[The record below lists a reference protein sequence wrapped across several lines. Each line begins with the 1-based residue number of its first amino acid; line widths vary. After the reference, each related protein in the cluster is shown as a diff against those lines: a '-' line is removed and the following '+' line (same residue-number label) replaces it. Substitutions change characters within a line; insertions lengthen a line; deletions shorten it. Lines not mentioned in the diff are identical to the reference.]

1 MNMVKNAKFI
11 TKDIFYAAIKAV
23 SPYDAVRNHCDNIL
37 SAYEDGKFNRFIVAG
52 FGKGSCPMAKALED
66 VLKEFI
72 THGIIITKYSHCSRY
87 MPEKMRLFEAGH
99 PVPDQNGVR
108 GTHETI
114 KLLKKADVNTLVVFL
129 ISGGGSALLVAPYHG
144 ISIQEKQH
152 LTEVLLHAGVDIQ
165 ELNTVRKH
173 VSMVKGGRLA
183 EITYP
188 AKMISLILSDVIGD
202 RLDVIASGPT
212 SPDTTTYNDA
222 FKILQ
227 KYNLIQKVPKTVL
240 DVLQRGIAG
249 FLPETPK
256 QTNMIFERVKN
267 IIVGNNKIAIG
278 AAMNKA
284 KGLGFNALVLSSEII
299 GEARE
304 AGKFLAKKAIEIK
317 ESSIENKKKCLISG
331 GETTVTIK
339 GNGKGGRNM
348 ELALSFAQQIE
359 NIEGITLLSAGTDGT
374 DGPTDAA
381 GAIVDGQTISKAKAV
396 GLDPDK
402 YLNNN
407 DSYTFLQRIDELFIT
422 GPTYTNVMDI
432 QIILIE

>member
-1 MNMVKNAKFI
+1 MFIINKMNMVKNAKFI

-212 SPDTTTYNDA
+212 SPRPRTADPSVTMA
-222 FKILQ
+222 
-227 KYNLIQKVPKTVL
+227 TVL
-240 DVLQRGIAG
+240 
-249 FLPETPK
+249 
-256 QTNMIFERVKN
+256 
-267 IIVGNNKIAIG
+267 
-278 AAMNKA
+278 
-284 KGLGFNALVLSSEII
+284 
-299 GEARE
+299 
-304 AGKFLAKKAIEIK
+304 
-317 ESSIENKKKCLISG
+317 CLMVRS
-331 GETTVTIK
+331 
-339 GNGKGGRNM
+339 
-348 ELALSFAQQIE
+348 
-359 NIEGITLLSAGTDGT
+359 
-374 DGPTDAA
+374 
-381 GAIVDGQTISKAKAV
+381 
-396 GLDPDK
+396 
-402 YLNNN
+402 
-407 DSYTFLQRIDELFIT
+407 
-422 GPTYTNVMDI
+422 
-432 QIILIE
+432 